1 MAEKRMFAK
10 AIVDSDI
17 FLEMPVSARLLYYDL
32 NMRADDDGFVNSP
45 KKIMRI
51 TGATNDDMNVLI
63 ARKYVIPFDSG
74 IVVIRHWRINNYLRS
89 DRYHETA
96 FKNEK
101 AQLVLEDGVY
111 YGKSEDKQLTS
122 GIPSGIPVGDADKNS
137 IDKNSIDK
145 NSKKTS
151 TTSEKK
157 KLHFGEYN
165 HVQLTQEEYDKLKK
179 EFGEKAILAGIKK
192 VDEYCEESGKKYK
205 NYSLPIKRWG
215 LEGFKPLPQPEKI
228 EEEDDKPSE
237 EWQKMWEDD

>member
-45 KKIMRI
+45 KKIMRM
-51 TGATNDDMNVLI
+51 TGATADDMNVLI

-74 IVVIRHWRINNYLRS
+74 IVVIRHWRINNYLRA

-101 AQLVLEDGVY
+101 SQLVLEDGVY
-111 YGKSEDKQLTS
+111 YGKSENKQLLD

-137 IDKNSIDK
+137 IDKNSIDINSNKKTKTKRFVPPTVQEVAEYIATRTNPGEKHPVDPEAFIAHYEGNGWVQGKNKAPVKNWKACVITWEK
-145 NSKKTS
+145 NSGYKFNPDAKPKK
-151 TTSEKK
+151 
-157 KLHFGEYN
+157 GGR
-165 HVQLTQEEYDKLKK
+165 Q
-179 EFGEKAILAGIKK
+179 
-192 VDEYCEESGKKYK
+192 
-205 NYSLPIKRWG
+205 
-215 LEGFKPLPQPEKI
+215 
-228 EEEDDKPSE
+228 
-237 EWQKMWEDD
+237 WQ